1 MNVFNQIHSKERL
14 VQFVA
19 QEIDLQNK
27 YEITIN
33 DSLRLLIFDTELLG
47 ERKVEEMGKFYLFP
61 IEDGRFYVEL
71 WYFYIDSESNEDRIY
86 CLRYFPEF
94 FDQYTQTAL
103 LSQMPFSFDQTSE
116 MQFPICQI
124 SIQLLEQ
131 LRFSLDASD
140 IIHLLHQQQRAISL
154 LARALECILV
164 PFTVCQVPACRF
176 LSQNGEREKIQEA
189 VNYIDLHIE
198 ENVTIRDLA
207 RKVAINECYLKKG
220 FKAITGKT
228 IHDYRLSVRM
238 ERAQKMLTESGN
250 TVTDVALALGFS
262 SISHFSTA
270 FKKYTGMKPCALLS

>member
-1 MNVFNQIHSKERL
+1 VKYIKNNIEVSHVHRFLGASNII
-14 VQFVA
+14 VQSYKTVINA
-19 QEIDLQNK
+19 CIELETHNMLPLQVQSSD
-27 YEITIN
+27 EFGM
-33 DSLRLLIFDTELLG
+33 L
-47 ERKVEEMGKFYLFP
+47 YLYP
-61 IEDGRFYVEL
+61 IEDNKFCLLLYYYVQDSQSNKDQVFIIRFL
-71 WYFYIDSESNEDRIY
+71 PD
-86 CLRYFPEF
+86 F
-94 FDQYTQTAL
+94 FAQYPLEILAQH
-103 LSQMPFSFDQTSE
+103 QPFRFDQTTE
-116 MQFPICQI
+116 LQFPICNQ
-124 SIQLLEQ
+124 SIQILEQ
-131 LRFSLDASD
+131 LQSKD
-140 IIHLLHQQQRAISL
+140 IENNLLHLLHQQQRAISL

-250 TVTDVALALGFS
+250 TVTDVAMALGFS

-270 FKKYTGMKPCALLS
+270 FKKYTGLKPCALLS